1 MEFCLKQNEE
11 DKRVSEII
19 KRIEFSYQKSDGT
32 IVSNLN
38 AVESFRGHTDD
49 RHFVGAYIHTTEIDG
64 AFHLFEVCFL
74 ENMFEVAVFKYDDYT
89 LTTLTD
95 LENTCRAFTDS
106 TFVLD
111 EAADNLSIFLH
122 YLENGC

>member
-1 MEFCLKQNEE
+1 M
-11 DKRVSEII
+11 SEII
-19 KRIEFSYQKSDGT
+19 KKVELNYQKSDGT
-32 IVSNLN
+32 IVSNLS
-38 AVESFRGHTDD
+38 AVESFRGHTASG
-49 RHFVGAYIHTTEIDG
+49 RHFVGAYIHTTEIDSDSG

-74 ENMFEVAVFKYDDYT
+74 ENMFQVAEFKYDNYIT
-89 LTTLTD
+89 TTLID
-95 LENTCRAFTDS
+95 LQNTCRAFTDS

>member
-1 MEFCLKQNEE
+1 M
-11 DKRVSEII
+11 SEII
-19 KRIEFSYQKSDGT
+19 KKVELTYRAKDGT
-32 IVSNLN
+32 LASTLT

-49 RHFVGAYIHTTEIDG
+49 RYYVGAYIHTDDGDDG

-74 ENMFEVAVFKYDDYT
+74 ETMIQVTEFKYDDYT
-89 LTTLTD
+89 ATTLTD
-95 LENTCRAFTDS
+95 LENTCRTFTDS
-106 TFVLD
+106 TFTLD

>member
-1 MEFCLKQNEE
+1 M
-11 DKRVSEII
+11 SAII
-19 KRIEFSYQKSDGT
+19 KKVELNYQKSDGT
-32 IVSNLN
+32 IVSNLS

-49 RHFVGAYIHTTEIDG
+49 RYYVGAYIHTDDGDDG

-74 ENMFEVAVFKYDDYT
+74 ENMFQVAEFKYDNYFTAT
-89 LTTLTD
+89 LID
-95 LENTCRAFTDS
+95 LENTCRSYTAS
-106 TFVLD
+106 TFTLD